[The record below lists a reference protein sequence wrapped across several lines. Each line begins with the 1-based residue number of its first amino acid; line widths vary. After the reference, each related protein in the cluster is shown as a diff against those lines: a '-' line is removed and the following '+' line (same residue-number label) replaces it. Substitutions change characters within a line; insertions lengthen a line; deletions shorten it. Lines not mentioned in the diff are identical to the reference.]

1 MTAIAKIPLRQV
13 QDVKTLLRNDQA
25 RQQLAAVA
33 AKHLSPERMMRVV
46 ANAIRTTPKLQE
58 ADPLSFLGALMQSA
72 SLGLEPNTSM
82 GQAYLVPFRNNREGI
97 TEVQLIIG
105 YKGYKSLAWRS
116 GQIEAMHAD
125 VVYTDDEEWSYSY
138 GSDMHVRHKPGPRDG
153 DKTHA
158 YCFVKLKDGGQA
170 FVVMP
175 WTHIL
180 RVRDASQNWKTAVK
194 YGKTKDSPWST
205 HEDTM
210 AAKTAVRYLFQRG
223 DVPMSIEMADAMD
236 TDHDSGARI
245 DYAGF
250 AMNPSDGPMIEG
262 DAEEVEPENDS
273 DPVDHDDKPEEKAES
288 EAKKQPEEKTAPEK
302 AADDKPKRTQD
313 APKEHLITRSHVES
327 DLTDGAPA
335 ATTRAFHAASL
346 KKMQEEAPDLFAE
359 VDAMLT
365 EAEKDAEG

>member
-13 QDVKTLLRNDQA
+13 QDVKTLLHNDEA

-33 AKHLSPERMMRVV
+33 AKHMSPERMMRVV

-58 ADPLSFLGALMQSA
+58 AEPLSFLGALMQSA
-72 SLGLEPNTSM
+72 SLGLEPNSSM
-82 GQAYLVPFRNNREGI
+82 GQAYLIPFWNGRKKVN
-97 TEVQLIIG
+97 EVQLIIG
-105 YKGYKSLAWRS
+105 YKGYKTLAWRS

-138 GSDMHVRHKPGPRDG
+138 GSDMHLRHKPGSREG
-153 DKTHA
+153 EKTHA

-170 FVVMP
+170 FAVLP
-175 WTHIL
+175 WTHIMK
-180 RVRDASQNWKTAVK
+180 VRDASQNWQSAVKFGKTAEA
-194 YGKTKDSPWST
+194 PWKK
-205 HEDTM
+205 HEDEM
-210 AAKTAVRYLFQRG
+210 AAKTAVRYVFQRG

-236 TDHDSGARI
+236 VDHDTGARV
-245 DYAGF
+245 DYAAF

-262 DAEEVEPENDS
+262 DAEEVEGDE
-273 DPVDHDDKPEEKAES
+273 DPIDGDDKPEEKA
-288 EAKKQPEEKTAPEK
+288 QPETKEKVEDKPAPEK

-313 APKEHLITRSHVES
+313 APKKHLMTRSHIES

-335 ATTRAFHAASL
+335 AATRAFHAADL
-346 KKMQEEAPDLFAE
+346 EAMKEEAPDLFAE

-365 EAEKDAEG
+365 EAEKDAEA